1 MKRTTRRQS
10 GVSMLELLITTSIFI
25 SLAATAAP
33 GCAALLLHFRSIST
47 QQSLL
52 TLIGQ
57 ARSEALHLNRPTTIC
72 PLAANNICSTDWN
85 EPLTLFVDDNRN
97 AQFENGEI
105 LLRVWDELEG
115 PVFLNWLRGRSFL
128 RFLPN
133 GSTTATTG
141 SLRYCVL
148 GYENEN
154 FRIVI
159 ARTGRSRADRLDP
172 RCDAP

>member
-1 MKRTTRRQS
+1 VNHSSRRQA
-10 GVSMLELLITTSIFI
+10 GISMLELLITTSIFI
-25 SLAATAAP
+25 SLTAMAAP
-33 GCAALLLHFRSIST
+33 GCSALLLHLRAHST
-47 QQSLL
+47 QQSLM

-85 EPLTLFVDDNRN
+85 KPLTLFVDDNRN

-105 LLRVWDELEG
+105 ALRVWDEIEG
-115 PVFLNWLRGRSFL
+115 PVYLYWVRGRSFL

-141 SLRYCVL
+141 SLRYCVI
-148 GYENEN
+148 GYDRAD

-159 ARTGRSRADRLDP
+159 ARTGRSRVDKHDP
-172 RCDAP
+172 QCDTP